1 MIKTTRLLQKIP
13 VTLRVVEEYIQTNDF
28 REDKTFIL
36 IHTPEF
42 LLLRLF
48 ASSSASD
55 AAGGHMLD
63 VFTVALKDLA
73 TMRQLKKVM

>member
-1 MIKTTRLLQKIP
+1 MIKTTRLLQIP

-28 REDKTFIL
+28 REDSFIFKTFIL

-48 ASSSASD
+48 ASSSASL
-55 AAGGHMLD
+55 MLLVD
-63 VFTVALKDLA
+63 GCWMCL
-73 TMRQLKKVM
+73 QSH